1 MKELEASVKERETL
15 HTLVSSLYD
24 VQHIRI
30 ILSNRFKSRLHQ
42 YEYGGYVDD
51 LLKVE
56 NTIKRDMKAR
66 AKKFPITEWIVAQRG
81 LGYDLAAQL
90 IGIIQDPGD
99 YQTVS
104 DLWAYFG
111 LARQPWCFRC
121 DRPYY
126 PSNERIVRVKKLAQR
141 LKDQNDKKI
150 VKVRKDCQA
159 EAERMFCSCES
170 PVIQD
175 VNQERHKGV
184 IGNWNPHAK
193 TLAYNIGVQF
203 IRQGDHNTYRG
214 WYDSQRAYYE
224 NRPDLKAEA
233 ERSKGR
239 VTKGKDSQGKTI
251 PVETKGTGHIHKMT
265 QRWVEKLFLEHLWT
279 VWMQLE
285 GRSRPEPWVIAHG
298 GHGHYIPAPPPYV
311 KWKDGQSYF
320 VYEPTPLPTE
330 SESEEVDSGSHEP
343 SETQIPS
350 ASHSLGETR
359 VIYASHLAHET
370 QHEVASPGC
379 SETQQNNASQ
389 RHHENHCIVASQKR
403 SETQQESASQQIP
416 ETHAFGASQ
425 TESETHGCS
434 ASHIRDEAQSVFASP
449 NSGET
454 QGCSAS
460 QPETQDLFASQYCH
474 ETHCAVASQR
484 RSETHHLSANHSRSK
499 GAKDKGAIPET
510 ALKSKGTLRGDEPYG
525 DSPRAQTMDFSG
537 GE

>member
-359 VIYASHLAHET
+359 VIYASQKRSETQQESASRQVSETQDASASQERDETHGVVASHLAHET
-370 QHEVASPGC
+370 QHEVASPSC
-379 SETQQNNASQ
+379 SETQVALASQMSNETHNRVASQYYHEPQNLFASQPECELQRRNASQ
-389 RHHENHCIVASQKR
+389 AR
-403 SETQQESASQQIP
+403 SETQPRCASQWED
-416 ETHAFGASQ
+416 ETHSCF
-425 TESETHGCS
+425 
-434 ASHIRDEAQSVFASP
+434 
-449 NSGET
+449 
-454 QGCSAS
+454 
-460 QPETQDLFASQYCH
+460 
-474 ETHCAVASQR
+474 
-484 RSETHHLSANHSRSK
+484 ANHSRSK
-499 GAKDKGAIPET
+499 GEQDKGAIPET
-510 ALKSKGTLRGDEPYG
+510 TLKSKGTLRGDEPYG
-525 DSPRAQTMDFSG
+525 DSPRAQIMDFSG

>member
-320 VYEPTPLPTE
+320 VYESEDAPLPIE
-330 SESEEVDSGSHEP
+330 SESEEVDSGSHGS

-350 ASHSLGETR
+350 ASHSLDETR
-359 VIYASHLAHET
+359 VIYASQPAFET
-370 QHEVASPGC
+370 HNRNASQSL
-379 SETQQNNASQ
+379 SETQQNSASQ
-389 RHHENHCIVASQKR
+389 NLDVTQGKAASHRFNETHNPLASQSCRETQNSYASHKSPETHGPIASHCLDETPKVFASQDL
-403 SETQQESASQQIP
+403 SETQS
-416 ETHAFGASQ
+416 F
-425 TESETHGCS
+425 S
-434 ASHIRDEAQSVFASP
+434 ASHHR
-449 NSGET
+449 SGT
-454 QGCSAS
+454 QRSTANPESAKEKS
-460 QPETQDLFASQYCH
+460 
-474 ETHCAVASQR
+474 
-484 RSETHHLSANHSRSK
+484 
-499 GAKDKGAIPET
+499 DKVTPH
-510 ALKSKGTLRGDEPYG
+510 
-525 DSPRAQTMDFSG
+525 DSLMDFSG

>member
-330 SESEEVDSGSHEP
+330 SESEEADSGSHQAD
-343 SETQIPS
+343 ETQSSSASQRTVETQRENASQSENETRAPIASQVEGVTQPIAAS
-350 ASHSLGETR
+350 QDESVIHQCCASHELHETLTPIASQTADETHLPTASHSA
-359 VIYASHLAHET
+359 I
-370 QHEVASPGC
+370 
-379 SETQQNNASQ
+379 
-389 RHHENHCIVASQKR
+389 
-403 SETQQESASQQIP
+403 
-416 ETHAFGASQ
+416 
-425 TESETHGCS
+425 
-434 ASHIRDEAQSVFASP
+434 
-449 NSGET
+449 
-454 QGCSAS
+454 
-460 QPETQDLFASQYCH
+460 
-474 ETHCAVASQR
+474 ETHCQLATKP
-484 RSETHHLSANHSRSK
+484 ESAK
-499 GAKDKGAIPET
+499 G
-510 ALKSKGTLRGDEPYG
+510 
-525 DSPRAQTMDFSG
+525 SG
-537 GE
+537 VP